1 MPSYDPSLFNINP
14 YYDDFNEDKKF
25 LRMLFRPG
33 YSVQSRELTQL
44 QTILQNQIER
54 FGNHIFK
61 DGSKIIGGEISTQTL
76 NFVRIQPAT
85 YTAPIF
91 TISASDIVGH
101 NLIQR
106 NGNGD
111 IQVKAKVIDYKESY
125 GETDPYGIA
134 VISYL
139 SGSQFTAGA
148 TLECTNPDK
157 IVAVKIPTNAETQA
171 SATHTGTCRVVGV
184 NEGIYYIS
192 GFFVKSTSQFE
203 PAYTVSNG
211 IRQFATPSGWMGF
224 DVVSTIVTDKEDYT
238 IKDPASG
245 SYNYNAPGAHRYK
258 IDLVLKFVET
268 LSGEDFIDLVR
279 YENGLIVG
287 KNEETEYS
295 ELVKLFAE
303 RTYDESG
310 NYIAKPF
317 DISFRDS
324 GGQTLH
330 ADIGSGKAYVFGY
343 EYESKFKDVIDIPKA
358 RTTSEYNNQ
367 AIANYFGNYLRFKY
381 TPGNGSSVLP
391 LFTTLNSNLS
401 QNSKGHRVYF
411 YKEPITGTTSS
422 APDLSKA
429 YFTGYIGKIEPEENN
444 TQITTQDNSTIDI
457 KVHLLD
463 VDYINSGITGQSTED
478 LTNTISSSKL
488 YHYNEDTRLS
498 TPLLSV
504 TAATNPFTVSFD
516 ANTSSGTITKINGF
530 DLSDKSLIYRANG
543 LAASTVVKNLD
554 TLEYT
559 HPVFVG
565 FQVSPSTTQQP
576 EILLN
581 RGVDFNWCLGNGT
594 SPNGVDLPLDIT
606 DGYYIVTSSTNIN
619 LPSASMVKIVGD
631 STSVPTTGLKITA
644 VLSADGDRVR
654 FTSNL
659 PYGGYYLVGKAKHRS
674 TNISITPNQE
684 MIGKMRVKTST
695 TTSEVINNNSAN
707 LNTIR
712 RIIKNNSAGT
722 PYEIYFNLSKADV
735 WKINSITDGSGA
747 DISNRFI
754 FDTAQTDQ
762 KYELSR
768 LYVKPEYL
776 TIYKANTTFT
786 INANY
791 SYFEHTGYGPLTVES
806 YRGISYENIP
816 VYTSPTSGQS
826 IQLSSAI
833 DFRFVA
839 SIAGTTLPYVTYS
852 NGIVPERFTIST
864 NYTAYIPRI
873 DKLVVGRNIS
883 ADDDTTTL
891 SRIAGVPSEV
901 PVVPEDISDSMTL
914 FVLSVPAY
922 TFNANDVKAERIGN
936 SRFTMKDIGEI
947 SNRVSDLEQ
956 YAVLNELE
964 LGVVSSNLKLSSGED
979 AIVKAIVADTFDG
992 HSIADVSDT
1001 NHRCSIDVERG
1012 ELRASFRSEA
1022 YEYRHNTS
1030 AAGLTLTTD
1039 NILCHDFTK
1048 FATPVLSQS
1057 RVSTTVKANP
1067 FDLPNWVGNIKVT
1080 PHGDYW
1086 YDNTTRPVV
1095 KNNDDNAND
1104 AWLSG
1109 NILGSYGH
1117 GSQWN
1122 DWESIWS
1129 GISVEL
1135 DDAENRKNSAFFSK
1149 PRTVSTGLNIDKKN
1163 IVVDGYDRFI
1173 TSLETQKY
1181 DYISRLRKKKFYEQ
1195 VATSTILNK
1204 SVVPLMRGDKT
1215 LTFNVYNMKPN
1226 TTVHVFFDNIN
1237 VNQYCTV
1244 NGSTGPFTTD
1254 SSNGSILNVVF
1265 DVPANMFEVG
1275 NKILRVIDSA
1285 DNIVENATTIAETTY
1300 RASGLKDD
1308 ESYGVLSIRQPEI
1321 RKQTP
1326 NSNKVVSN
1334 PLYRDKSINTAK
1346 YNQWIDPLAQ
1356 TFEISQNFYPNG
1368 LYLESVDLFFA
1379 TKDSSLPVTVEIH
1392 PVVNG
1397 LPHPSVV
1404 LPFSTVVKNPS
1415 SVTTNNSTP
1424 TATNFKFST
1433 PVYLAPGRYAMM
1445 VRCNSSD
1452 YSLFAANIGD
1462 FDLLTNERISSTFN
1476 GGVLFKPQ
1484 NSVEPAGDSNI
1495 DLMFNLNRCQFSS
1508 PAGDI
1513 DLQNYYGGS
1522 DDNAVVNL
1530 IQPNPAIFAPSG
1542 VSVTTKVALGA
1553 TEMSVVPNRNM
1564 ALVSPYQ
1571 VSAAN
1576 QLNIKVATTTT
1587 TPTLLSPMID
1597 MDMTNTIVVE
1607 NVIDSSNSTTEEL
1620 TPTSGASNSSVARY
1634 ISKKIT
1640 LPSGE
1645 SATELKVILDLNK
1658 PAGTFIA
1665 VYGKVS
1671 DSTLNAGYNSS
1682 DRYVLMSIDGANAFQ
1697 TGNQSTNSQSEFD
1710 FREMMYKM
1718 TSTKEFDTFSV
1729 KICMYSTSSGS
1740 VPKIK
1745 NLRVVAVE

>member
-76 NFVRIQPAT
+76 NFVRIHPT
-85 YTAPIF
+85 TNTAPIF
-91 TISASDIVGH
+91 SISASDIVGY
-101 NLIQR
+101 NLIEKS
-106 NGNGD
+106 GNN
-111 IQVKAKVIDYKESY
+111 IVAKAKVIDYKESY

-139 SGSQFTAGA
+139 SGSQFSAGA

-157 IVAVKIPTNAETQA
+157 VVSISIPTNTESQA
-171 SATHTGTCRVVGV
+171 SAVHTGSCRVVGV
-184 NEGIYYIS
+184 NDGIYYIN

-203 PAYTVSNG
+203 PAFTINTETG
-211 IRQFATPSGWMGF
+211 IRQFTTPTGWMGF
-224 DVVSTIVTDKEDYT
+224 DVVSTIVTDKEDFT

-287 KNEETEYS
+287 KNEETKYS
-295 ELVKLFAE
+295 EIIKLFAE

-310 NYIAKPF
+310 NYVARPF
-317 DISFRDS
+317 DISFRD
-324 GGQTLH
+324 GGNTLY
-330 ADIGSGKAYVFGY
+330 ADIGPGKAYVFGY
-343 EYESKFKDVIDIPKA
+343 EYESKFKDVVEIPKA
-358 RTTSEYNNQ
+358 RTTSDYEDQ
-367 AIANYFGNYLRFKY
+367 SIANYFGNYVNFQY
-381 TPGNGSSVLP
+381 ISGDGSSLIP
-391 LFTTLNSNLS
+391 LFTTLNSNINQS
-401 QNSKGHRVYF
+401 SKGHRVYF
-411 YKEPITGTTSS
+411 YKEQITGTTLNP
-422 APDLSKA
+422 PDLTKA
-429 YFTGYIGKIEPEENN
+429 YFTGYIGKIEPEQIN
-444 TQITTQDNSTIDI
+444 TQVSTQSNSTMNFRVHFLEIDNI
-457 KVHLLD
+457 S
-463 VDYINSGITGQSTED
+463 SGITGDSNTAV
-478 LTNTISSSKL
+478 LTNIAASKL
-488 YHYNEDTRLS
+488 YLYDENTRVS
-498 TPLLSV
+498 TPLFSV
-504 TAATNPFTVSFD
+504 TSDTLALGITFNVSTLTATINKINSFD
-516 ANTSSGTITKINGF
+516 
-530 DLSDKSLIYRANG
+530 SDSRSLIYKANG
-543 LAASTVVKNLD
+543 SAASTVVKNIDDLA
-554 TLEYT
+554 YT

-565 FQVSPSTTQQP
+565 FEVSSSTSQQP
-576 EILLN
+576 EVLLN
-581 RGVDFNWCLGNGT
+581 KGVDFNWCLGNGT
-594 SPNGVDLPLDIT
+594 TPNGVDIPLEIS
-606 DGYYIVTSSTNIN
+606 DGYYIVASSGTLSRAAI
-619 LPSASMVKIVGD
+619 KIVG
-631 STSVPTTGLKITA
+631 SATSVPSNALKVTA
-644 VLSADGDRVR
+644 VLSADGDKVK

-659 PYGGYYLVGKAKHRS
+659 PLGGYYLVGKAKHRS
-674 TNISITPNQE
+674 TNIITTADQE

-695 TTSEVINNNSAN
+695 DATETITNTSAN
-707 LNTIR
+707 LSTFR
-712 RIIKNNSAGT
+712 RVIKNNSAGT
-722 PYEIYFNLSKADV
+722 PYEIYFNLSNSDV
-735 WKINSITDGSGA
+735 WKINSITDGFGN

-754 FDTAQTDQ
+754 FDNGQTDY
-762 KYELSR
+762 KYELSK

-776 TIYKANTTFT
+776 STYKAGTGFT
-786 INANY
+786 ITVNY
-791 SYFEHTGYGPLTVES
+791 SYFVHSGYGPLTVES

-826 IQLSSAI
+826 TQLSSAI

-839 SIAGTTLPYVTYS
+839 SVAGLTSSPYVAYS
-852 NGIVPERFTIST
+852 NGIIPDKFTVSSS
-864 NYTAYIPRI
+864 YRAYLPRI

-883 ADDDTTTL
+883 GDDDTTTL
-891 SRIAGVPSEV
+891 SRISGVSDEV

-914 FVLSVPAY
+914 FVLSIPAY
-922 TFNANDVKAERIGN
+922 TFSPNDVKAEKIGN
-936 SRFTMKDIGEI
+936 SRFTMKDVGDL
-947 SNRVSDLEQ
+947 SNRVNDLEQ

-964 LGVVSSNLKLSSGED
+964 LGVVSRNLKLASGEN
-979 AIVKAIVADTFDG
+979 AIVKAIVTDTFDG
-992 HSIADVSDT
+992 HSIADVSDR
-1001 NHRCSIDVERG
+1001 NHQCSVDIERG

-1022 YEYRHNTS
+1022 YEYRHNAS
-1030 AAGLTLTTD
+1030 EPGLTLTSD
-1039 NILCHDFTK
+1039 NILCHNFSK
-1048 FATPVLSQS
+1048 FATPVISQNK
-1057 RVSTTVKANP
+1057 VSTTIRANP
-1067 FDLPNWVGNIKVT
+1067 FDLPNWVGNIVLT

-1086 YDNTTRPVV
+1086 YDNSTRPVV
-1095 KNNDDNAND
+1095 KNNDDNGND

-1109 NILGSYGH
+1109 NMLGSYGH

-1122 DWESIWS
+1122 DWESIWT

-1135 DDAENRKNSAFFSK
+1135 DDAENRKNASFFAKARAVNS
-1149 PRTVSTGLNIDKKN
+1149 GLNIDRKN

-1195 VATSTILNK
+1195 ISTNTILNK
-1204 SVVPLMRGDKT
+1204 SIVPIMRGEKT

-1226 TTVHVFFDNIN
+1226 TTVHVFFDNTN

-1244 NGSTGPFTTD
+1244 NGSSGPFTTD
-1254 SSNGSILNVVF
+1254 ASTGSLLNVMF
-1265 DVPANMFEVG
+1265 DIPANMFEVG
-1275 NKILRVIDSA
+1275 NKILRVIDDS
-1285 DNIVENATTIAETTY
+1285 NNVVENATTIAETVY
-1300 RASGLKDD
+1300 RASGLRED
-1308 ESYGVLSIRQPEI
+1308 EYYGVSSIRQPEI

-1379 TKDSSLPVTVEIH
+1379 AKDSSLPVTVEIH

-1397 LPHPSVV
+1397 LPHPSIV

-1415 SVTTNNSTP
+1415 SVTVNSNTP

-1433 PVYLAPGRYAMM
+1433 PVYLAPGRYAILI
-1445 VRCNSSD
+1445 RCNSSD

-1462 FDLLTNERISSTFN
+1462 FDILTNERISSTFN

-1484 NSVEPAGDSNI
+1484 NSIEPSGDNSI
-1495 DLMFNLNRCQFSS
+1495 DLMFNLNRCQFSTPS
-1508 PAGDI
+1508 GDI
-1513 DLQNYYGGS
+1513 VLQNYYGGPE
-1522 DDNAVVNL
+1522 DNAIVNL
-1530 IQPNPAIFAPSG
+1530 MQPNPVVFAPSG
-1542 VSVTTKVALGA
+1542 ISISTKVAMGA
-1553 TEMSVVPNRNM
+1553 TEMSVVPNRNITL
-1564 ALVSPYQ
+1564 ASPYT
-1571 VSAAN
+1571 VSSTGS
-1576 QLNIKVATTTT
+1576 LNIKLSTSIV

-1597 MDMTNTIVVE
+1597 MDATNVVVVE
-1607 NVIDSSNSTTEEL
+1607 NIIDSSNSTTEEL
-1620 TPTSGASNSSVARY
+1620 TPTSGAANSSVARY

-1658 PAGTFIA
+1658 PTGTFIA

-1671 DSTLNAGYNSS
+1671 DSRINAGYNST
-1682 DRYVLMSIDGANAFQ
+1682 DKYVLMSVDGTDAFQ
-1697 TGNQSTNSQSEFD
+1697 TENKSTNSQSEFD

-1718 TSTKEFDTFSV
+1718 SSTKDFDTFSIKV
-1729 KICMYSTSSGS
+1729 CMYSTSSGS